1 MRCIQQFSLSALVA
15 MTLSVP
21 ALQSAQAA
29 LPLSYA
35 SMVNFGDSHSDV
47 GTYRVGAIAAAGG
60 GEYTVNGRS
69 GRNWT
74 ENLAKL
80 LLVAAPCPAQTGLN
94 SIIPGI
100 PAVPVVDHPECLNY
114 AQGGSR
120 VTNPVGSSNLQTYPA
135 DPGGALG
142 QLTVPVVQQIRRHL
156 ALHGDFS
163 GRELVTV
170 LAGGNDVIANLNT
183 ANRVAS
189 AAAQDPLAMEA
200 ANAQAIQAMSEAGT
214 ELADDVR
221 SLVSH
226 GARYIAVL
234 NLPDVAQT
242 PYAYAQP
249 AQAQSLISKMVKAYN
264 TALSQGL
271 QGERRALLLDIY
283 TQGHIQTTAPWLF
296 GITNMRTPACD
307 LGKTLLPSSL
317 TCTDA
322 TLVSGD
328 TSRYAFSDSMHP
340 TPYGH
345 KLLSLYVFEQ
355 LLLRGWLA
363 PLGF

>member
-1 MRCIQQFSLSALVA
+1 MRRIQQFSLSALVA
-15 MTLSVP
+15 LFVGVVASPSVG
-21 ALQSAQAA
+21 AVT
-29 LPLSYA
+29 SYA
-35 SMVNFGDSHSDV
+35 SMVNFGDSLSDV
-47 GTYRVGAIAAAGG
+47 GTYRVGAIAAVGG
-60 GEYTVNGRS
+60 GEYTVNGPAGRS

-80 LLVAAPCPAQTGLN
+80 LLLPAPCPAQTGLN

-100 PAVPVVDHPECLNY
+100 PAVPVVDHRECLNY

-142 QLTVPVVQQIRRHL
+142 QLTVPVNQQISKHL
-156 ALHGDFS
+156 ELHGDFS

-170 LAGGNDVIANLNT
+170 LAGGNDVIANLS
-183 ANRVAS
+183 AVQRGEAS
-189 AAAQDPLAMEA
+189 
-200 ANAQAIQAMSEAGT
+200 NAQAVEAMSQAGA
-214 ELADDVR
+214 ELAEQVR
-221 SLVSH
+221 NLVAH
-226 GARYIAVL
+226 GARYVAVL

-242 PYAYAQP
+242 PFSAAQTP
-249 AQAQSLISKMVKAYN
+249 QAQALIGEMVQAYN
-264 TALSQGL
+264 GALKQGL
-271 QGERRALLLDIY
+271 RGEKRALLMDIY
-283 TQGHIQTTAPWLF
+283 TQGHIQTAAPWLF
-296 GITNMRTPACD
+296 GITNVRKPACD
-307 LGKTLLPSSL
+307 LSKTLLPSSL
-317 TCTDA
+317 TCNDA
-322 TLVSGD
+322 TLLSGD
-328 TSRYAFSDSMHP
+328 TSRYAYADNMHP

>member
-1 MRCIQQFSLSALVA
+1 MRYFQHFPLPAFVALC
-15 MTLSVP
+15 LGISVSQP
-21 ALQSAQAA
+21 APAQAA
-29 LPLSYA
+29 TSLSYA
-35 SMVNFGDSHSDV
+35 SMVSFGDSLSDV
-47 GTYRVGAIAAAGG
+47 GTYRVGAIAATGG
-60 GEYTVNGRS
+60 GEYTVNGHS

-80 LLVAAPCPAQTGLN
+80 LLVSAPCPAQTGLN
-94 SIIPGI
+94 SVIPGI

-142 QLTVPVVQQIRRHL
+142 QLTVPVVQQFRKHL

-170 LAGGNDVIANLNT
+170 LAGGNDVIANLNAVNST
-183 ANRVAS
+183 AIT
-189 AAAQDPLAMEA
+189 
-200 ANAQAIQAMSEAGT
+200 NAQAVQAMAQAGT
-214 ELADDVR
+214 ELAENVR
-221 SLVSH
+221 SLVGH
-226 GARYIAVL
+226 GARYITVL

-242 PYAYAQP
+242 PYAYTQTP
-249 AQAQSLISKMVKAYN
+249 QAQDLISQMVKAYN
-264 TALSQGL
+264 SALNQGL
-271 QGERRALLLDIY
+271 QGERRVLLLDIY
-283 TQGHIQTTAPWLF
+283 TQGHVQTAAPWLF
-296 GITNMRTPACD
+296 GITNVRTPACD

-322 TLVSGD
+322 TLISGG
-328 TSRYAFSDSMHP
+328 TSHYAFSDNMHP